1 MGLFDLSLIF
11 NLHLPIANQC
21 MDAITQFLEVGR
33 SLKILKNSPGQIKL
47 RFSLR
52 SLPLMQQLLTLAPF
66 NRITTQQF
74 IDEMKGIEQIQ
85 VNQFLARVTIRYDA
99 SMWTDRMWDNFCS
112 GKKDEMLIKI
122 ISEALESSR

>member
-1 MGLFDLSLIF
+1 
-11 NLHLPIANQC
+11 